1 MTAGAAS
8 SLRLMPVLQSARGCF
23 AEAAGVALR
32 GAGRVAEGFGHIW
45 GCWAEDAGKGWGAVQ
60 RNKAAFLPGEIR
72 WDRLVSFG
80 KVKAGRDYAWLRWM
94 NWGRLGENKGIS
106 RKIWALGRKE
116 GSLLHQTSR
125 RASQE
130 EEKGLENCF

>member
-1 MTAGAAS
+1 MQ
-8 SLRLMPVLQSARGCF
+8 RLLVLLCKMLVGSQRGL
-23 AEAAGVALR
+23 ATNTE
-32 GAGRVAEGFGHIW
+32 
-45 GCWAEDAGKGWGAVQ
+45 GCWAEDAERGWRAAQ
-60 RNKAAFLPGEIR
+60 RNRVAFLPGEIR

-94 NWGRLGENKGIS
+94 NCGRLGENKGING
-106 RKIWALGRKE
+106 KIWALGKKD
-116 GSLLHQTSR
+116 GFLLDQISR

>member
-1 MTAGAAS
+1 MTAGPVS
-8 SLRLMPVLQSARGCF
+8 SWRMMPVLQSARGCF
-23 AEAAGVALR
+23 AEAAGVALQD
-32 GAGRVAEGFGHIW
+32 AGRVAEGFGHIC
-45 GCWAEDAGKGWGAVQ
+45 GCWAEDAERGWRAAQ
-60 RNKAAFLPGEIR
+60 RDRAAFLPGEIR

-94 NWGRLGENKGIS
+94 NCGRLGENKGIN
-106 RKIWALGRKE
+106 RKIWALGKKD
-116 GSLLHQTSR
+116 GFLLDQISR